1 MDTWFRLPTPE
12 WASNLVNL
20 ALAIVSAGAALYS
33 SAVVP
38 WAAELAAA
46 IRGTKDDNDQPLD
59 PRSSEGAKALRR
71 LTQVRA
77 KDPRIGLGL
86 VALLVSVPMT
96 FLGIIGGLQIPG
108 VGWLYTVVPVVI
120 AAGVALI
127 AAFIPGR
134 SERAAADAVL
144 RANQLK
150 TGPR

>member
-1 MDTWFRLPTPE
+1 MDNWFRLPTPE
-12 WASNLVNL
+12 WAGSLVSL

-46 IRGTKDDNDQPLD
+46 IGSTKDDNDRPLD
-59 PRSSEGAKALRR
+59 PRSREGAKAIRR
-71 LTQVRA
+71 LNQVRA
-77 KDPRIGLGL
+77 KDPRKGLGL
-86 VALLVSVPMT
+86 VALLVSIPMT
-96 FLGIIGGLQIPG
+96 LLGIIGGLQIPN
-108 VGWLYTVVPVVI
+108 VGWLYTVVPVLV

-144 RANQLK
+144 HANQAG
-150 TGPR
+150 TRAT

>member
-1 MDTWFRLPTPE
+1 MESWFRLPTAD
-12 WASNLVNL
+12 WAGNLVNL

-46 IRGTKDDNDQPLD
+46 IAGTKDDNDQPLD

-77 KDPRIGLGL
+77 KDPGKGLGL
-86 VALLVSVPMT
+86 VALLVSIPMT
-96 FLGIIGGLQIPG
+96 IFGVVGGLQIPD
-108 VGWLYTVVPVVI
+108 VGWLYTVLPVLI
-120 AAGVALI
+120 AAAVALT

-134 SERAAADAVL
+134 SERAAADAIL
-144 RANQLK
+144 RPSQNETK
-150 TGPR
+150 RP